1 MPSDYARR
9 TTPIRLPAVLQNFFR
24 RAKEFYRENRLAWRM
39 VAAVIAISLLVTA
52 SLTVILVR
60 IEYQRSI
67 ARIEADLDTLSSSVR
82 PQLAVNLW
90 LVNTEAVRTQLHSL
104 LQTKVVGWARLVE
117 PDGTRYEVGQL
128 PENRELIRKR
138 YIVEYEHP
146 LTHRNVP
153 LGELELVNTL
163 DGLQAQLLAQLGRI
177 LLLLGLGM
185 MSAALCFLWLYHR
198 LIARHL
204 SHIAEYTR
212 RFDYERMM
220 APLVLARQKRG
231 MDELQTLTDAINT
244 MRRNLLIGNAQRDE
258 AQQAMLREKEL
269 AEVTLRSVA
278 DAIVTT
284 TADGRVKL
292 LNTAAEKLIGWTF
305 AEARG
310 RPITEIVVTLDD
322 TGEADFA
329 SLLHLARVGALPP
342 GAVKTTITNRHGE
355 HYRVEMAI
363 VQIGDAE
370 GGMGY
375 VVALHDISAA
385 EALTARLAYQ
395 AMHDE
400 LTGLTNR
407 RGFMTAL
414 ATARDLV
421 QEYDEARVVMQLDL
435 DQFKL
440 VNDTCGHQAGD
451 ELLRQLAQQFRD
463 VISSNVLVGRLGGD
477 EFGFLLDT
485 ADEAQAQQAASD
497 VLLALEQY
505 RFVWGDRPFVVTGS
519 MGLVRMDREVCNPQE
534 VMSRADVACYAAK
547 EAGRNRFAWYR
558 GAEENLEARHN
569 ELQLL
574 ATLRQAAEQDWFR
587 LYFQPIV
594 PARPGRGT
602 RHHEVLL
609 RLVDEHGKVIPP
621 GAFIPAAER
630 YDLMATI
637 DRWVIAH
644 TLKVLRDEGPH
655 IQLSV
660 NLSGKS
666 LNRQTLAFVLERLE
680 ETQVTPSQL
689 CFEITETSAIANIQE
704 STQFIEAL
712 RQRGCRFALDDF
724 GSGFSSFTYLK
735 TLPVDYLKIDGSLI
749 RDVVH
754 DDVSRQMVI
763 AVNRIAHAMG
773 RQTIAEYVESE
784 DIARALREI
793 GVDFLQGYH
802 IGMPEP
808 VLDPAPT
815 PGNGTTGFY

>member
-1 MPSDYARR
+1 M
-9 TTPIRLPAVLQNFFR
+9 LQNLFY
-24 RAKEFYRENRLAWRM
+24 RAREFYRENRLAWRM
-39 VAAVIAISLLVTA
+39 VAAVIVIGLLVTA

-60 IEYQRSI
+60 IEYQRSL
-67 ARIEADLDTLSSSVR
+67 ARVEADLDTLSSSVR

-104 LQTKVVGWARLVE
+104 LQTKVIGWARLVE
-117 PDGTRYEVGQL
+117 PDGTRYEVGRL
-128 PENRELIRKR
+128 PASHVGVIRKR
-138 YIVEYEHP
+138 YMVEYEHP

-153 LGELELVNTL
+153 LGELELVNSL
-163 DGLQAQLLAQLGRI
+163 EGLQSLLVVQLGRM
-177 LLLLGLGM
+177 LLLLGSGM
-185 MSAALCFLWLYHR
+185 MTAALCFLWLYHR

-204 SHIAEYTR
+204 SHIADYTR
-212 RFDYERMM
+212 RFNYERMT
-220 APLVLARQKRG
+220 APLVLSRG
-231 MDELQTLTDAINT
+231 HSGQDELQTLTDAINT

-278 DAIVTT
+278 DAILTT

-292 LNTAAEKLIGWTF
+292 LNTAAERLIGWTF

-329 SLLHLARVGALPP
+329 SLLQLAQIGALPP
-342 GAVKTTITNRHGE
+342 GAVKTTITNRLGE

-363 VQIGDAE
+363 VQIGDTD
-370 GGMGY
+370 GGTGF

-407 RGFMTAL
+407 RGFMNAL
-414 ATARDLV
+414 TLARDLV
-421 QEYDEARVVMQLDL
+421 QEYGDARVVMQLDL

-451 ELLRQLAQQFRD
+451 ELLRQLAQQLQE
-463 VISSNVLVGRLGGD
+463 VLPKGVLVGRLGGD

-485 ADEAQAQQAASD
+485 ANEAEAQQVARN

-505 RFVWGDRPFVVTGS
+505 RFVWTGRPFVVTGS
-519 MGLVRMDREVCNPQE
+519 MGLVRMDREICEPQE
-534 VMSRADVACYAAK
+534 VMSCADVACYAAK

-558 GAEENLEARHN
+558 GAEENLEGRHN

-587 LYFQPIV
+587 LHFQPIV
-594 PARPGRGT
+594 PARPELGAG
-602 RHHEVLL
+602 HHEVLL
-609 RLVDEHGKVIPP
+609 RLVEPHGRMVPP

-644 TLKVLRDEGPH
+644 VLDVLRRQPE
-655 IQLSV
+655 QVSLSV

-666 LNRQTLAFVLERLE
+666 LNRQTLAFVLERLDE
-680 ETQVTPSQL
+680 AHVTPGRL
-689 CFEITETSAIANIQE
+689 CFEITETSAIANIHE

-712 RQRGCRFALDDF
+712 RERGCRFALDDF

-735 TLPVDYLKIDGSLI
+735 NLPVDYLKIDGSLI
-749 RDVVH
+749 RDVVE

-784 DIARALREI
+784 AIAAALRDI
-793 GVDFLQGYH
+793 GVDYLQGYH
-802 IGMPEP
+802 IGMPQPELAA
-808 VLDPAPT
+808 V
-815 PGNGTTGFY
+815 

>member
-1 MPSDYARR
+1 M
-9 TTPIRLPAVLQNFFR
+9 LHNLLR
-24 RAKEFYRENRLAWRM
+24 RAREFYRENRLAWRM
-39 VAAVIAISLLVTA
+39 VAAVIAVSLLVTA
-52 SLTVILVR
+52 SLTIILVR
-60 IEYQRSI
+60 IEYQRSLQ
-67 ARIEADLDTLSSSVR
+67 RLEADLDRLSSSVR

-90 LVNTEAVRTQLHSL
+90 LVNTEAVRTQLNSL
-104 LQTKVVGWARLVE
+104 LQTKVVGWAELVE
-117 PDGTRYEVGQL
+117 PDGTRYEVGHL
-128 PENRELIRKR
+128 PDSRSTMIRKR
-138 YIVEYEHP
+138 YTVEYEHP
-146 LTHRNVP
+146 LTQKNVP

-163 DGLQAQLLAQLGRI
+163 DGLQAQLVSQLGRM
-177 LLLLGLGM
+177 LLLLGSGM
-185 MSAALCFLWLYHR
+185 MTAGLAFLWLYHR

-204 SHIAEYTR
+204 SHIADYTR
-212 RFDYERMM
+212 RFNYERLT
-220 APLVLARQKRG
+220 APLVLARERAG
-231 MDELQTLTDAINT
+231 EDELQTLTDAINT
-244 MRRNLLIGNAQRDE
+244 MRRNLQIGNAQRDE

-278 DAIVTT
+278 DAILTT

-329 SLLHLARVGALPP
+329 SLLQLAQTGALPP

-363 VQIGDAE
+363 VPIGDTG

-407 RGFMTAL
+407 RGFMAAL

-421 QEYDEARVVMQLDL
+421 QEYGEARVVMQLDL

-451 ELLRQLAQQFRD
+451 ELLRQLAQKFREHLPEG
-463 VISSNVLVGRLGGD
+463 VLVGRLGGD
-477 EFGFLLDT
+477 EFGILVEN
-485 ADEAQAQQAASD
+485 ADERYAQQLAQN

-519 MGLVRMDREVCNPQE
+519 MGLVRMDREMCAPQD

-558 GAEENLEARHN
+558 GSAENLEGRHN

-594 PARPGRGT
+594 PTDPARGEP
-602 RHHEVLL
+602 HFEVLL
-609 RLVDEHGKVIPP
+609 RLVDEDGRVISP

-644 TLKVLRDEGPH
+644 AIDVLQGCPASTM
-655 IQLSV
+655 LSV
-660 NLSGKS
+660 NLSSKS
-666 LNRQTLAFVLERLE
+666 LNRQTLNFVMERLDHSG
-680 ETQVTPSQL
+680 VTPQRI

-704 STQFIEAL
+704 STQFIDAL
-712 RQRGCRFALDDF
+712 RARGCRFALDDF

-735 TLPVDYLKIDGSLI
+735 NLPVDYLKIDGSLI
-749 RDVVH
+749 RDVV
-754 DDVSRQMVI
+754 DDAVSRHMVI
-763 AVNRIAHAMG
+763 AVNEIAHAMG
-773 RQTIAEYVESE
+773 RKTIAEYVESE
-784 DIARALREI
+784 AIVEVLREI
-793 GVDFLQGYH
+793 GVDYLQGYH
-802 IGMPEP
+802 IGMPS
-808 VLDPAPT
+808 PT
-815 PGNGTTGFY
+815 LQS